1 MSRAGQVLTNPVT
14 GERAVVRVGTEDGD
28 GDGGE
33 IIVDLFVRPGGAVA
47 GEHVHP
53 SNAESFTV
61 IRGKVGFSVGGRRQI
76 AEPGRQLHVP
86 AGVAHDWWNAGDE
99 EAHVR
104 VEIRPGARFEE
115 MIQNFFGLAHDGKT
129 DRRGMPHFLQLVL
142 FALEFDDVIRFTR
155 PPRIVQR
162 TLFRALAPLARLRG
176 YRGRYARYSAEW
188 LEARSRESL
197 AREAAP
203 SAVEPAG
210 VR

>member
-1 MSRAGQVLTNPVT
+1 MSRTGQVLTNPVT
-14 GERAVVRVGTEDGD
+14 GERAVVLVGTEDGD
-28 GDGGE
+28 GE
-33 IIVDLFVRPGGAVA
+33 SIVVDLYVRPGGAVA

-53 SNAESFTV
+53 SIEESFTV
-61 IRGKVGFSVGGRRQI
+61 LRGRVGFSVAGRKQV

-104 VEIRPGARFEE
+104 VEVRPGARFEE
-115 MIQNFFGLAHDGKT
+115 MIQNFFGLAHDGRT
-129 DRRGMPHFLQLVL
+129 DSKGMPHFLQLAL

-155 PPRIVQR
+155 PPRLVQR

-188 LEARSRESL
+188 LEARSRESI
-197 AREAAP
+197 AREGVQRT
-203 SAVEPAG
+203 VETAG
-210 VR
+210 AR